1 MTVSE
6 RAKAMKSR
14 RGGGPLMLV
23 TCDVVS
29 TPVGDR

>member
-1 MTVSE
+1 MIVRE

-14 RGGGPLMLV
+14 RGGGPLV